1 MSIDKY
7 ILLIDDDADE
17 LEMFTDALNKL
28 DLPVSFFCEQVGTID
43 DALVFLNKIRPD
55 FIFLDFNMPLKNRLD
70 GLEEIRRIKNYS
82 TIPIILYSGFIDDE
96 IDRKALDM
104 GALACLRK
112 PYHTK
117 SLTYKLS
124 TILQ

>member
-28 DLPVSFFCEQVGTID
+28 ELPVSFFCEQVATID

-55 FIFLDFNMPLKNRLD
+55 FIFLDFNMPLKNGLD

-96 IDRKALDM
+96 IDKKALDM

>member
-55 FIFLDFNMPLKNRLD
+55 FIFLDFNMPLKNGLD

-96 IDRKALDM
+96 IDKKALDM

>member
-1 MSIDKY
+1 MNFDKY

-28 DLPVSFFCEQVGTID
+28 QLPVSFFCEQVGTID

-55 FIFLDFNMPLKNRLD
+55 FIFLDFNMPMKNGLD
-70 GLEEIRRIKNYS
+70 GLEEIKRIKNYS
-82 TIPIILYSGFIDDE
+82 GIPIILYSGFIDDE
-96 IDRKALDM
+96 IDKKALDM

-112 PYHTK
+112 PYHTQ

>member
-55 FIFLDFNMPLKNRLD
+55 FIFLDFNMPLKNGLD
-70 GLEEIRRIKNYS
+70 GLEEIRRIKSYS

>member
-28 DLPVSFFCEQVGTID
+28 DLPISFFCEQVGTID

-55 FIFLDFNMPLKNRLD
+55 FIFLDFNMPLKNGLD

-96 IDRKALDM
+96 IDKKALDM

>member
-55 FIFLDFNMPLKNRLD
+55 FIFLDFNMPLKKWAGWTGGNQAHKELFHYPD
-70 GLEEIRRIKNYS
+70 YS
-82 TIPIILYSGFIDDE
+82 LLWVY
-96 IDRKALDM
+96 
-104 GALACLRK
+104 
-112 PYHTK
+112 
-117 SLTYKLS
+117 
-124 TILQ
+124 